1 MTSIFR
7 GFVATFAFLLGVL
20 AGAAETPPPQ
30 PATQPAAAQEA
41 PKQRVKPS
49 DPPHLTL
56 LFTDQV
62 VGYINPC
69 G

>member
-1 MTSIFR
+1 MTRIFR
-7 GFVATFAFLLGVL
+7 GFVAIVAGIVALL
-20 AGAAETPPPQ
+20 AAAAENPPAQ
-30 PATQPAAAQEA
+30 PATQPAAEEA
-41 PKQRVKPS
+41 PKQRIKPS

>member
-1 MTSIFR
+1 MTRVFR
-7 GFVATFAFLLGVL
+7 GFVAIVLWGAALL
-20 AGAAETPPPQ
+20 AGAAGNPPAQ
-30 PATQPAAAQEA
+30 PATQPAAPEEA
-41 PKQRVKPS
+41 PKQRIKPS